1 VRANTRGE
9 YRRLLVN
16 VALTC
21 FDREVR
27 VRELGRAAVQ
37 HFVDWPTTRP
47 GRDGR
52 LS

>member
-16 VALTC
+16 FTLTD

-27 VRELGRAAVQ
+27 VRELDRAY
-37 HFVDWPTTRP
+37 
-47 GRDGR
+47 
-52 LS
+52 